1 MIATIL
7 PSSTTFHAVD
17 YNERKV
23 SEGVAELLEIKGF
36 DLIDQQYTPDDLKQ
50 QFLNYTYQY
59 NERIKK
65 PQFHLAISCRGD
77 EYTYEQLLDIAHQYL
92 KEMGYGEEGQPL
104 LIYAHHDTDNH
115 HIHIVTSR
123 VAPDGHKIDDHHER
137 VHSQEVINR
146 IMGENQEQRASE
158 SVKKALEYRFSIV
171 NQFKAILES
180 SGYECYDKDDNLCI
194 KRNGHVIE
202 TLSLATIQQHCQ
214 TFEPDE
220 KRRKQLRAILLK
232 YRDMTANKEEL
243 RSMMKKKFGIDLI
256 FHGSKDKPYGY
267 TIIDHQNKTV
277 LKGGEVLKLK
287 ELLQFQ
293 PKEERLHRM
302 DEFIDAMLEDNPD
315 LTTRE
320 LNRMLRRQF
329 GTHISKGRIA
339 YGDDFIDLKEYQLR
353 TLKAN
358 DLQAW
363 MNAHP
368 ELEHQSTQKHGH
380 AHSIET
386 TQQQQSDSHH
396 RIRKPANIQ
405 GGSHDQN
412 REWEVGHNS
421 RYNDIDDERQL
432 KR

>member
-23 SEGVAELLEIKGF
+23 AEGVAELLEMKNFGF
-36 DLIDQQYTPDDLKQ
+36 VGQIEPYAPDQLKNYLTLYTSR
-50 QFLNYTYQY
+50 
-59 NERIKK
+59 NERIKV

-77 EYTYEQLLDIAHQYL
+77 EYSYEQLLDIAHQYL
-92 KEMGYGEEGQPL
+92 KEMGYGEDGQPT

-115 HIHIVTSR
+115 HLHIVTSR

-137 VHSQEVINR
+137 IRSQKVLNH
-146 IMGENQEQRASE
+146 IMGENQEQRASDTI
-158 SVKKALEYRFSIV
+158 KNALEYHFAFL

-180 SGYECYDKDDNLCI
+180 NGYECYEKDDNLCI
-194 KRNGHVIE
+194 KRDGHVID
-202 TLSLATIQQHCQ
+202 TLPLNTIQQHYQ

-220 KRRKQLRAILLK
+220 KRKKQLRAVLLK
-232 YRDMTANKEEL
+232 YRDMTANKEEIRTL
-243 RSMMKKKFGIDLI
+243 MRHKFGVDLV
-256 FHGSKDKPYGY
+256 FHGSKDSPYGY

-293 PKEERLHRM
+293 SKQERLHRM
-302 DEFIDAMLEDNPD
+302 DEFIDAMLKDNPD

-320 LNRMLRRQF
+320 LNQMLRRQF
-329 GTHISKGRIA
+329 GTHISHGRIS
-339 YGDDFIDLKEYQLR
+339 YGEDFIDLPSYMEE

-358 DLQAW
+358 DRQAW
-363 MNAHP
+363 LKTHP
-368 ELEHQSTQKHGH
+368 LEETPSNRVKNDRRGTATEHQSNKQHLH
-380 AHSIET
+380 
-386 TQQQQSDSHH
+386 QSAIS
-396 RIRKPANIQ
+396 KE
-405 GGSHDQN
+405 GSRDHN
-412 REWEVGHNS
+412 REWEVGHNT
-421 RYNDIDDERQL
+421 RYDDVDNGNSF

>member
-23 SEGVAELLEIKGF
+23 SEGVAELLEMENFGFIGQLKPYTSDQLKEFLADYSHRNAHIKS
-36 DLIDQQYTPDDLKQ
+36 
-50 QFLNYTYQY
+50 
-59 NERIKK
+59 

-92 KEMGYGEEGQPL
+92 KEMGYGKDGQPI

-137 VHSQEVINR
+137 VHSQQVINR
-146 IMGENQEQRASE
+146 IMGENQHQRVTDVVQKSMAYHFST
-158 SVKKALEYRFSIV
+158 VK
-171 NQFKAILES
+171 QFQAVLES
-180 SGYECYDKDDNLCI
+180 MGYECYEHDNQLYI
-194 KRNGHVIE
+194 KRDGCVIE
-202 TLSLATIQQHCQ
+202 HLSLSEISAKCQ
-214 TFEPDE
+214 NIEKDE
-220 KRRKQLRAILLK
+220 KRQRQLRAILLK
-232 YRDMTANKEEL
+232 YRDMTADKEEL
-243 RSMMKKKFGIDLI
+243 KATMKQKFGIDLV

-267 TIIDHQNKTV
+267 TIIDNQNKTV
-277 LKGGEVLKLK
+277 LKGSEVLKLK

-293 PKEERLHRM
+293 SKEERLHRM
-302 DEFIDAMLEDNPD
+302 DEFIDTMLDDNPD

-339 YGDDFIDLKEYQLR
+339 YGDDFIDLQDYMVD
-353 TLKAN
+353 TLKSN
-358 DLQAW
+358 DRKAW
-363 MNAHP
+363 LKEHP
-368 ELEHQSTQKHGH
+368 LETHNH
-380 AHSIET
+380 
-386 TQQQQSDSHH
+386 QQQVPREANNIPIQ
-396 RIRKPANIQ
+396 KPSITKE
-405 GGSHDQN
+405 GSRDQN
-412 REWEVGHNS
+412 REWEVGHNT
-421 RYNDIDDERQL
+421 RYDDIDDERQL

>member
-50 QFLNYTYQY
+50 QLLNYTYQY

-158 SVKKALEYRFSIV
+158 SVKKALEYRFSTV

-194 KRNGHVIE
+194 KRDGHVIE
-202 TLSLATIQQHCQ
+202 TLPLATIQQHCQ

-293 PKEERLHRM
+293 SKTERLHRM

-368 ELEHQSTQKHGH
+368 ELEHQSTQKHGY

-386 TQQQQSDSHH
+386 TQQQQPDSHH

>member
-23 SEGVAELLEIKGF
+23 SEGVAELLEIKNFGF
-36 DLIDQQYTPDDLKQ
+36 IGQVDTYTPEQLKQ
-50 QFLNYTYQY
+50 YLTKYTYRHNQ
-59 NERIKK
+59 RIKS

-77 EYTYEQLLDIAHQYL
+77 EYSYEQLLDIAHQYL
-92 KEMGYGEEGQPL
+92 KEMGYGEDGQPL

-137 VHSQEVINR
+137 VHSQDVINR
-146 IMGENQEQRASE
+146 IMGENQQQRASDA
-158 SVKKALEYRFSIV
+158 VKNAFEYKFATLS
-171 NQFKAILES
+171 QFKAILES
-180 SGYECYDKDDNLCI
+180 SGYECYNKDGNLCI
-194 KRNGHVIE
+194 KRDGHVID
-202 TLSLATIQQHCQ
+202 TLPLTTIQQHLQ

-220 KRRKQLRAILLK
+220 RRRKQLRAILLK
-232 YRDMTANKEEL
+232 YRDMTADKEEL
-243 RSMMKKKFGIDLI
+243 RQLMKQKFGVNLV
-256 FHGSKDKPYGY
+256 FHGSKDNPYGY
-267 TIIDHQNKTV
+267 TIIDHQSKTV

-287 ELLQFQ
+287 NLLQFQ
-293 PKEERLHRM
+293 SKAERLHRM

-339 YGDDFIDLKEYQLR
+339 YGDDFIDLKDYQLQA
-353 TLKAN
+353 LKAN
-358 DLQAW
+358 DLKAW

-368 ELEHQSTQKHGH
+368 ELEHQSSLSYGH
-380 AHSIET
+380 NAEPSR
-386 TQQQQSDSHH
+386 QQQSDSRHL
-396 RIRKPANIQ
+396 RKPTISKE
-405 GGSHDQN
+405 GSRDQN
-412 REWEVGHNS
+412 REWEVGHHTH
-421 RYNDIDDERQL
+421 YNDIDDEQQL

>member
-23 SEGVAELLEIKGF
+23 SEGVAELLEMKGF
-36 DLIDQQYTPDDLKQ
+36 DMIDQSYTPDELKK
-50 QFLNYTYQY
+50 FLLDYTYQY
-59 NERIKK
+59 NERIQK

-92 KEMGYGEEGQPL
+92 KEMGYGEEGQPI

-115 HIHIVTSR
+115 HLHIVTSR
-123 VAPDGHKIDDHHER
+123 VAPDGHKIDHNQER
-137 VHSQEVINR
+137 IRSQEVINR
-146 IMGENQEQRASE
+146 IMGENQQQRASE
-158 SVKKALEYRFSIV
+158 AVKNAFEYKFATL
-171 NQFKAILES
+171 NQFRAILES
-180 SGYECYDKDDNLCI
+180 SGYECYEKDGNLCI
-194 KRNGHVIE
+194 KRDGHVID
-202 TLSLATIQQHCQ
+202 TLPLTTIQQHLQ

-220 KRRKQLRAILLK
+220 RRRKQLRAILLK
-232 YRDMTANKEEL
+232 YRDMTADKEEFRQL
-243 RSMMKKKFGIDLI
+243 MKQKFGVDLV

-267 TIIDHQNKTV
+267 TIIDHQSKTV
-277 LKGGEVLKLK
+277 LKGGDVLKLK
-287 ELLQFQ
+287 DLLQFQ
-293 PKEERLHRM
+293 SKSERLHRM

-339 YGDDFIDLKEYQLR
+339 YGDDFIDLKDYQLQA
-353 TLKAN
+353 LKAN
-358 DLQAW
+358 DLKAL

-368 ELEHQSTQKHGH
+368 EPEHQSSVSHGH
-380 AHSIET
+380 NAEPSR
-386 TQQQQSDSHH
+386 QQQSDSRHL
-396 RIRKPANIQ
+396 RKPTISKE
-405 GGSHDQN
+405 GSRDQN
-412 REWEVGHNS
+412 REWEVGHNT
-421 RYNDIDDERQL
+421 RYNDIDDENQL

>member
-23 SEGVAELLEIKGF
+23 SEGVAELLEMKNFGF
-36 DLIDQQYTPDDLKQ
+36 VGQIEPYTSDQLKQ
-50 QFLNYTYQY
+50 YLMLYTSR
-59 NERIKK
+59 NERIKV

-92 KEMGYGEEGQPL
+92 KEMGYGEDGQPL

-115 HIHIVTSR
+115 HLHIVTSR

-137 VHSQEVINR
+137 VHSQDVINR
-146 IMGENQEQRASE
+146 IMGENQQQRASE
-158 SVKKALEYRFSIV
+158 AVKNAFDYKFATL
-171 NQFKAILES
+171 NQFRAILES
-180 SGYECYDKDDNLCI
+180 SGYECYEKDGNLCI
-194 KRNGHVIE
+194 KRDGHVID
-202 TLSLATIQQHCQ
+202 TLPLTTIQQHLQ

-220 KRRKQLRAILLK
+220 RRRKQLRAILLK
-232 YRDMTANKEEL
+232 YRDMTADKEEL
-243 RSMMKKKFGIDLI
+243 RQLMKQKFGVDLV

-267 TIIDHQNKTV
+267 TIIDHQSKTV
-277 LKGGEVLKLK
+277 LKGGDVLKLK
-287 ELLQFQ
+287 DLLQFQ

-329 GTHISKGRIA
+329 GTHIHKGRIS
-339 YGDDFIDLKEYQLR
+339 YGEEYIDLPSYMAD
-353 TLKAN
+353 TLCAN
-358 DLQAW
+358 DREAWKQARPQESAVIHRPQPHKHEIR
-363 MNAHP
+363 N
-368 ELEHQSTQKHGH
+368 TQRFRQPGLSK
-380 AHSIET
+380 E
-386 TQQQQSDSHH
+386 
-396 RIRKPANIQ
+396 
-405 GGSHDQN
+405 GSRSQN
-412 REWEVGHNS
+412 REWEVGHNT
-421 RYNDIDDERQL
+421 RYEDVDNGNSF